1 VGVYPHKV
9 ETYALAINVDCWHL
23 DWQVSFAA
31 QFFKLLSQIFS
42 EVEHLTLEHKE
53 CSWHSEEHNEVDCT
67 KWHKLLDSFRNAKT
81 LHISDGLVE
90 ELSCCLQLD
99 DEELPLEVL
108 PELKELTYSG
118 NSNTGDGFTSFI
130 DACQNAGRP
139 VTLVH
144 SSNQRPLESSF
155 EASTITSSEAGDNVD
170 T

>member
-1 VGVYPHKV
+1 
-9 ETYALAINVDCWHL
+9 
-23 DWQVSFAA
+23 
-31 QFFKLLSQIFS
+31 
-42 EVEHLTLEHKE
+42 
-53 CSWHSEEHNEVDCT
+53 
-67 KWHKLLDSFRNAKT
+67 
-81 LHISDGLVE
+81 
-90 ELSCCLQLD
+90 LD